1 MFGDPTPRPNPWERT
16 GLSPPA
22 SQGREGFPRAHPLHS
37 CTRRHFLSLAHPTS
51 HPLSCSWGQL
61 LGRGRRRGRP
71 LRGDSQGGREP
82 RRHEPPRARRR
93 AQRSGVGSGG
103 AAEDWLLVVAGGNN
117 AGCRA
122 DRAAST
128 ADLAIPGEEK
138 RADLCLLITGGDLQ
152 CYLHV
157 CVACRSSNSRIFAT
171 PCVRCVLRMD

>member
-82 RRHEPPRARRR
+82 RHHEHGGEL
-93 AQRSGVGSGG
+93 SDLESDLVGRQKTGCSSSPAATTP
-103 AAEDWLLVVAGGNN
+103 AAELIVPPAQQIQQFQV
-117 AGCRA
+117 
-122 DRAAST
+122 
-128 ADLAIPGEEK
+128 K
-138 RADLCLLITGGDLQ
+138 RREPIG
-152 CYLHV
+152 
-157 CVACRSSNSRIFAT
+157 AC
-171 PCVRCVLRMD
+171 

>member
-1 MFGDPTPRPNPWERT
+1 MASRAARKPNASIRVACHLAAETPRGCKNSVIILHVPFGPV
-16 GLSPPA
+16 SA
-22 SQGREGFPRAHPLHS
+22 ARENF
-37 CTRRHFLSLAHPTS
+37 
-51 HPLSCSWGQL
+51 WGQL

-128 ADLAIPGEEK
+128 ADLAIPGGTKGFFINKWSPKEELK
-138 RADLCLLITGGDLQ
+138 HQDG
-152 CYLHV
+152 V
-157 CVACRSSNSRIFAT
+157 CFYILPLRI
-171 PCVRCVLRMD
+171 